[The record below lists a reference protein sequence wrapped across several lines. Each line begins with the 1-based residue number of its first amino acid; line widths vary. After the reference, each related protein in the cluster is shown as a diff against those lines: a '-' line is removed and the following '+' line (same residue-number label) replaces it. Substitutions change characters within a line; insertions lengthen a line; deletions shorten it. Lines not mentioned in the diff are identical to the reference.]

1 MSFMSEYSFQPSVDQ
16 VQEFIEIAGD
26 FSNPLD
32 LVREAIS
39 NSVDA
44 HARSMTITF
53 DVMKEY
59 GENVLVITLQDDGQ
73 GMDSTSIKSFFDLGN
88 STNRNNP
95 DAIGEKGHGTKVYF
109 NSSEV
114 QVETIRNDTLL
125 VATMGQP
132 YKNLFNRELPNVSV
146 KEHPANGKPTGTTI
160 RIKGYNNNRR
170 EKFTHEIL
178 KDYIQWF
185 TKLGS
190 FESYFNGNKHGSLSL
205 KLKGLNTKEHEPI
218 TFGHPFPDESENI
231 DQLFDKYL
239 VDAPHHYCKQILKSG
254 QLPNHPEVGYRALF
268 SIEGNKVKRD
278 YNPMLRRSGYTAPP
292 GAYTVQER
300 YGIWLCKDFIPVQ
313 RANEWIS
320 VRGTE
325 YTRFHAFFNCQE
337 FKLTANRGSVN
348 NTASELLKDIEQTIR
363 EIFDSITNSDDWRDM
378 EWLES
383 QAEAHR
389 STEREKR
396 DFEYRIKR
404 FNKSNVAQY
413 KGIDLAEPSHES
425 GVFGLVMS
433 LSSIEPTIFPFAV
446 VDYNTYTSIDVIA
459 KGDRHTAIHRS
470 KLFYVELKFFLGKQ
484 LNHSFENLHSIVCW
498 DTEVKHGDVVI
509 DINGEDRRMHII
521 SPAKAGDYT
530 SYFLEHP
537 KRALKIEVF
546 VLKDYLKERYGIEFR
561 PRASSDLAEV

>member
-1 MSFMSEYSFQPSVDQ
+1 MSEYSFQPSVDQ

-44 HARSMTITF
+44 HATAMTITF

-59 GENVLVITLQDDGQ
+59 GENVLVITLQDNGR
-73 GMDSTSIKSFFDLGN
+73 GMDSISIKSFFDLGN
-88 STNRNNP
+88 STNRNDP
-95 DAIGEKGHGTKVYF
+95 EAIGEKGHGTKVYF

-114 QVETIRNDTLL
+114 QVETVSNNTLL
-125 VATMGQP
+125 TATMGQP
-132 YKNLFNRELPNVSV
+132 YKNLFNRELPSIAV
-146 KEHPANGKPTGTTI
+146 KEQPADGQPNGTTI
-160 RIKGYNNNRR
+160 RIKGYNSNRR

-190 FESYFNGNKHGSLSL
+190 FESHFNGSKGRSFDLR
-205 KLKGLNTKEHEPI
+205 LKGLNTKEHEPLP
-218 TFGHPFPDESENI
+218 FGHPFPEESENI
-231 DQLFDKYL
+231 DKLFDKYL
-239 VDAPHHYCKQILKSG
+239 VDAPHYYCKRILRSG

-396 DFEYRIKR
+396 DFEYRIRR

-413 KGIDLAEPSHES
+413 KGLDLAEPSHES

-446 VDYNTYTSIDVIA
+446 VDYNTYTGIDVIA
-459 KGDRHTAIHRS
+459 KGDRHTSIHRS

-521 SPAKAGDYT
+521 SPAKEGDYT

-561 PRASSDLAEV
+561 PRTSSDLAET